1 MPRIWKYVGKPV
13 ENGMP
18 KICAASAETQIPG
31 RLPFPT
37 RIMSRQRVGTIPV
50 SGRAHA
56 KEPRDL
62 FDGRTDVVELAPG
75 AHRAVRASRRCQLI
89 VLRLIVLR
97 GDRVVAVQQIAER
110 HLKGHGDP
118 RDMKDRDVT
127 KTALD
132 AGHVGAIDVRQIG
145 ERLLR
150 ESLLPAELAD
160 GRPELPEERI

>member
-1 MPRIWKYVGKPV
+1 MSGKPV

-18 KICAASAETQIPG
+18 KICAALAETQRPG
-31 RLPFPT
+31 QLPFPT
-37 RIMSRQRVGTIPV
+37 RIMSRQRVGTIAV
-50 SGRAHA
+50 LGRAHA
-56 KEPRDL
+56 KKPRDL

-75 AHRAVRASRRCQLI
+75 AHRAVRASRRRQLI
-89 VLRLIVLR
+89 VLRR
-97 GDRVVAVQQIAER
+97 DRVVTVEQIAER

-132 AGHVGAIDVRQIG
+132 ARHVGPIDVRQIG